1 LSTGGFIY
9 TLSPLLISRIK
20 DAFCMRR
27 EHYGFI
33 FIKIRIFIGRFL
45 ACLYG
50 YAFLNGL
57 RKSKSKF
64 LKKLLHIVKNNL

>member
-1 LSTGGFIY
+1 
-9 TLSPLLISRIK
+9 
-20 DAFCMRR
+20 MRR
-27 EHYGFI
+27 EHCGFI
-33 FIKIRIFIGRFL
+33 FIKILIFIGRFL
-45 ACLYG
+45 ACFYG